1 MGEFSRENEI
11 PSISHMISNLRATF
25 LSRDFDRAEENLVAR
40 EVKLKREIKDLKNKN
55 VKLEE
60 QHQFDQLDML
70 KVADERNVANERYQK
85 LLQEMKREVGGD
97 DNDAVIGLM
106 RKCSELEVEKKKLEV
121 LLEREYSETERRLS
135 RIEEKAEKLW
145 NGNHSATSFPPVI
158 NLENV
163 SKFNGNGSGA
173 ASAQDP
179 SPSDP
184 SHSKGNG
191 DRQTSGAQKS
201 PILVIDS
208 DDDNNGNPEANDY
221 SALPSV
227 EQNPKVLK
235 RKRTSSL
242 SSGDTDDSD
251 AMPLRQE
258 EKKGA
263 EEESQFLR
271 SPVQVGDDCNGDDS
285 SSSTSSSSSSD
296 SENGNGGRSF
306 YAAIQKVKATQERRY
321 N

>member
-1 MGEFSRENEI
+1 MGEFSSENEI

-55 VKLEE
+55 IKLEE
-60 QHQFDQLDML
+60 QHQFDQLEML

-85 LLQEMKREVGGD
+85 LLQEMKRGVGGD
-97 DNDAVIGLM
+97 DNDAVIELM

-145 NGNHSATSFPPVI
+145 NGNQSATSLPPVI

-191 DRQTSGAQKS
+191 DKQTSGAQKS
-201 PILVIDS
+201 LILVIDS

-242 SSGDTDDSD
+242 SSSDTNDTD

-271 SPVQVGDDCNGDDS
+271 SPVHMGDDCNSDDS

-306 YAAIQKVKATQERRY
+306 YAAIQKVKATQELRY